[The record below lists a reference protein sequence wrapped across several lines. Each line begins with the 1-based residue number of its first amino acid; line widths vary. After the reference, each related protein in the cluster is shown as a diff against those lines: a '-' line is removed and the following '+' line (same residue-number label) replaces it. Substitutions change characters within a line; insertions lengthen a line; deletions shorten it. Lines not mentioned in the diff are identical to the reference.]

1 MQSVQMIGKWVMIK
15 EHPIENLS
23 KGGII
28 INPYGIKGDAGKA
41 AEYFHGT
48 VESVS
53 EKVPELKK
61 GDHVIFD
68 CYSGGYDVEM
78 NGEEYFVTKPS
89 NVWVV
94 IEGASNAVE
103 TRVV

>member
-1 MQSVQMIGKWVMIK
+1 MQSVNLINKWVMIK

-23 KGGII
+23 KSGLV
-28 INPYGIKGDAGKA
+28 INPWGLKGDAGKS

-48 VESVS
+48 VEAVS
-53 EKVPELKK
+53 AKVPELKV

-68 CYSGGYDVEM
+68 CYSGGYDVEIK
-78 NGEEYFVTKPS
+78 GEEYFVTKPS
-89 NVWVV
+89 NVWMV
-94 IEGASNAVE
+94 IEGASNAIE